1 MAALEKSIQSH
12 RRTTKRN
19 LMEMIP
25 PAVIEKPAQKM
36 EKVERD
42 NNTQPSNADIAAL
55 LRLMTEKLD
64 NLTDKKEQ

>member
-1 MAALEKSIQSH
+1 
-12 RRTTKRN
+12 
-19 LMEMIP
+19 MEMIP

>member
-1 MAALEKSIQSH
+1 MAALEKAIQSH
-12 RRTTKRN
+12 RRTTKRT
-19 LMEMIP
+19 LTEMIP
-25 PAVIEKPAQKM
+25 PVVRGQPAQKT